1 MAKQLTIEL
10 QVRSFHRDSVFIL
23 VLFEER
29 ALPQS
34 VAQKTNF
41 VRLHLCFSH
50 LQQDLP
56 IPLFQPKLL
65 VNSNILLE
73 SKRDRINKK

>member
-1 MAKQLTIEL
+1 
-10 QVRSFHRDSVFIL
+10 
-23 VLFEER
+23 
-29 ALPQS
+29 
-34 VAQKTNF
+34 
-41 VRLHLCFSH
+41 
-50 LQQDLP
+50 LP